1 MFFSHFYFSYR
12 FIHFR
17 IFVHAYRKYLFGFS
31 FCGKRYLIFH
41 NNLLHIYDIQHWKIS
56 RIQFHCNEKLLFK
69 ITSNTMPNIRSKC
82 SHSRYYKNSLDCT
95 ASHFCWL
102 NFIVSIHY
110 YMIVFAVCIFTDS
123 QMIQFNAHIKSCWNA
138 MR

>member
-1 MFFSHFYFSYR
+1 MFFPI
-12 FIHFR
+12 FISAIASF
-17 IFVHAYRKYLFGFS
+17 IFAFS
-31 FCGKRYLIFH
+31 FMHTENIYLAFH
-41 NNLLHIYDIQHWKIS
+41 FVVNAISFFTITYYIYDIHWKIS

-69 ITSNTMPNIRSKC
+69 FTSNTMPNIRSKC
-82 SHSRYYKNSLDCT
+82 SRSRYYKNSLDCT